1 MIKLGVSPFARRR
14 RRAGPPL
21 HAAAA
26 AYIAAMTTPPDA
38 TRRGHINTL
47 IAGLDADGD
56 WSVLD
61 WAVCL
66 AAHDV
71 VGGVSQAGRINMK
84 NPAKLLTAVNS
95 PTFSALGVTG
105 DGATSY
111 LTAGEQANF
120 SGANYAQTTASFGVW
135 CNQQSA
141 TAGNVAHCGN
151 LNAASRMRINP
162 GTTTSGH
169 RANDATS
176 MSYNEGARTGGR
188 IMVRAASTSKLYYKN
203 GSLAAS
209 DATVADFVQGEHMSV
224 LRSGSSYCDDR
235 LSFWFTG
242 GLLDAAAVARI
253 HARVQTFLAAIGAA

>member
-1 MIKLGVSPFARRR
+1 MIKLGVSPFARQR

-47 IAGLDADGD
+47 ISGLDADGD
-56 WSVLD
+56 WNALD

-71 VGGVSQAGRINMK
+71 VGGASQAGRLNMRR
-84 NPAKLLTAVNS
+84 PTKLLTAVNS

-111 LTAGEQANF
+111 LTTGEAVYV
-120 SGANYAQTTASFGVW
+120 SGNSYVQDSASIGVW
-135 CNQQSA
+135 CNLQSG
-141 TAGNVAHCGN
+141 TAGIVAHAGN
-151 LNAASRMRINP
+151 LNTSPRMRVSP
-162 GTTTSGH
+162 GASTSGH
-169 RANDATS
+169 RINDATS
-176 MSYNEGARTGGR
+176 LSYIGGDRTGGHILTR
-188 IMVRAASTSKLYYKN
+188 TGSTTKALYKN
-203 GSLAAS
+203 GSEVATAS
-209 DATVADFVQGEHMSV
+209 TASELLQIAHVSV
-224 LRSGSSYCDDR
+224 LCAGTSYCDDR
-235 LSFWFTG
+235 LAFFFYGG
-242 GLLDAAAVARI
+242 GLSAAAVARI